1 MFWRWN
7 CFLYAEDKGANIV
20 IFGGGAGKAFKALK
34 EDGYENF
41 AMARNLRSLN
51 AAMEGREE
59 PPRKRKGDGNDDGD
73 EEDGDEED
81 EEA

>member
-1 MFWRWN
+1 M
-7 CFLYAEDKGANIV
+7 
-20 IFGGGAGKAFKALK
+20 KAFKALK
-34 EDGYENF
+34 EDGYENI
-41 AMARNLRSLN
+41 AMARSLRSLK

-59 PPRKRKGDGNDDGD
+59 PPRKKRGDGNDDGNDDGD